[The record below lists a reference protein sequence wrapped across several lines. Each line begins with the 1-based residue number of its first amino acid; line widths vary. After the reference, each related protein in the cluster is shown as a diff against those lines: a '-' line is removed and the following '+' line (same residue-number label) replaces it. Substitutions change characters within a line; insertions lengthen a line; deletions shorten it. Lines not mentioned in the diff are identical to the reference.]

1 MRELLAL
8 AIQHQGMNP
17 RMASSVSE
25 AEAELA
31 VGDVDMML
39 LDLNLG
45 GGHTGVS
52 LALEWKQRGCLVP
65 FVVVTGTPNHPSL
78 ADVDGMAEYHGLL
91 AKPFPIPDLLSHL
104 QKMAPSS

>member
-8 AIQHQGMNP
+8 AVQHQGMNP
-17 RMASSVSE
+17 RPAASVE
-25 AEAELA
+25 DAEREIA

-52 LALEWKQRGCLVP
+52 LALEWRERGCLLP
-65 FVVVTGTPNHPSL
+65 FVIITGTPQHPSL
-78 ADVDGMAEYHGLL
+78 SELEGMEEYCGLL
-91 AKPFPIPDLLSHL
+91 SKPFPMPDLLNQLSA
-104 QKMAPSS
+104 MAQN